1 MMSASP
7 SKPNTGDGVSDEAAT
22 LEQLRAEV
30 AALQARLAA
39 REQAE
44 ARARLL
50 AELGRRALAETDPAL
65 VLAAAVTCLAAML
78 DVAYSAVL
86 EYLPADDAFRL
97 RATHGWDSV
106 LGAGPVVAGGT
117 RSQAGYTLRVG
128 VPVVMD
134 DLAAETRFQ
143 APILAAYGVV
153 SGICVPIPGPD
164 GPWGALG
171 VHSTRPRVFP
181 PDDVLFLQAVAGILG
196 AALERRRGEEAL
208 RRRAEQFQTLGDHA
222 PDIIARFDRAHRYL
236 YVNQAM
242 ERLTGRPVA
251 EFLGHTNAELD
262 LLSAAQAQQE
272 SVVDRV
278 FAFGQEEVFRFELTV
293 DGATHFFE
301 ARLAPEFAPDGTVE
315 SVLSIARDVTL
326 RERTAQHLLVEYTVT
341 RVLSEATSLTEAA
354 PAILQAIGGALGW
367 DLGVLWRV
375 DAGSGRLRCSEVWC
389 SPDAPTDLDAL
400 LRDQPALEPGRG
412 LPGQVWADGA
422 PIWIVDLALEA
433 DSPWTAAARAAGLRS
448 ALAFPIR
455 LGGTILG
462 VMEFLSRQ
470 PGGFDPD
477 LLSVTAALGSQIGQF
492 IGRTQVEEDLRRS
505 RDQLAI
511 ILRGVADGITM
522 TTPAGGMLY
531 ANEAA
536 AQMMGYPTPE
546 AALAAPPGEILSR
559 FEILDSEGRPFPIAR
574 LPSRQAFAGADH
586 PGMLL
591 RFRVRATGEERWS
604 VVRATPVRDPAGY
617 VVSAI
622 SIFHDM
628 TESRR
633 ATEAA
638 RFLAG
643 AGTLLAASLDFETT
657 LDNVAQLAVPAL
669 ADWCYVDI
677 LEDDGTIRRLAAAHA
692 DPAKAELAAELRRF
706 PPAPGSAHPV
716 VEVLRTGRPLVVAPP
731 PATLPAQITRDAE
744 HLALAER
751 LGLGSLMV
759 VPLRARGRILGA
771 ITFLTSDPARGFDAA
786 IQRLAEDLAERA
798 AVAVDNARL
807 YRAAQ
812 DAVRAR
818 DEFLSV
824 AAHELRTPITS
835 LRGYAQLA
843 LRQYEKAGPPDP
855 ERVHRAFQ
863 VIDQQSTKLAHLVG
877 QLLDSARIEA
887 GRLALERAPA
897 DVAELAANLVRVTQA
912 RTQQHTIRLDA
923 PPALPA
929 TVDALRLEQVLTN
942 LLDNAVKYS
951 PDGGPVEVTL
961 TTPGPDWLRI
971 TVTDHGIGIPPA
983 QRERIF
989 ERFYQGHGPGS
1000 FGGMGLGLHISRQ
1013 IVELH
1018 GGRIAVEGP
1027 PEGGTRFVVRL
1038 PVAAPPGPAAPGP

>member
-1 MMSASP
+1 MSARP
-7 SKPNTGDGVSDEAAT
+7 RQPNTGDGVSDAAAT
-22 LEQLRAEV
+22 LAQVRAEV
-30 AALQARLAA
+30 VELQARLAA
-39 REQAE
+39 QERAE

-50 AELGRRALAETDPAL
+50 AELSRRALAEPDPAP
-65 VLAAAVTCLAAML
+65 VLAAAVNCLAATL
-78 DVAYSAVL
+78 GVEFSAVL

-97 RATHGWDSV
+97 RATHGWDTV
-106 LGAGPVVAGGT
+106 LGAGPVVAGGAH
-117 RSQAGYTLRVG
+117 SHAGYALRAG
-128 VPVVMD
+128 APVVLA

-143 APILAAYGVV
+143 APFLAAYGVV
-153 SGICVPIPGPD
+153 SGVCVPIPGPG

-171 VHSTRPRVFP
+171 AHSIRPRAFP
-181 PDDVLFLQAVAGILG
+181 TDDVLFLQAVAAILG
-196 AALERRRGEEAL
+196 AALERRRSEEAL

-222 PDIIARFDRAHRYL
+222 PDIIARFDRAHRHL
-236 YVNQAM
+236 YVNQAV

-251 EFLGHTNAELD
+251 EFLGRTNAELG
-262 LLSAAQAQQE
+262 LLGAAQAQQE

-278 FAFGQEEVFRFELTV
+278 FAGGQEETFHFSFTV

-301 ARLAPEFAPDGTVE
+301 ARLTPEFAPNGTVE
-315 SVLSIARDVTL
+315 SVLSIARDITI
-326 RERTAQHLLVEYTVT
+326 RERTERHLLVEYTVT

-354 PAILQAIGGALGW
+354 PAILQAIGGTLGW
-367 DLGVLWRV
+367 DLGVLRRV
-375 DAGSGRLRCSEVWC
+375 DGAGARLRCTEVWC
-389 SPDAPTDLDAL
+389 SPDAPTDLDPL
-400 LRDQPALEPGRG
+400 LRDQPALERESG
-412 LPGQVWADGA
+412 LPGRVWAGAA
-422 PIWIVDLALEA
+422 PIWIVDLAQEA
-433 DSPWTAAARAAGLRS
+433 ASPWTAAARAAGLRS

-455 LGGTILG
+455 VGPAVLG
-462 VMEFLSRQ
+462 VVEFLSRE

-477 LLSVTAALGSQIGQF
+477 LLAVTAALGSQIGQF

-522 TTPAGGMLY
+522 TSPAGEILY

-546 AALAAPPGEILSR
+546 AVLAAPPGDALAK
-559 FEILDSEGRPFPIAR
+559 FEILDAEGRPFPLAQ
-574 LPSRQAFAGADH
+574 LPSRQAFAGAAH

-604 VVRATPVRDPAGY
+604 VVRATPVRDPAGR

-643 AGTLLAASLDFETT
+643 AGALLAASLDFETT
-657 LDNVAQLAVPAL
+657 LDNITQLAVPAL

-677 LEDDGTIRRLAAAHA
+677 VEDDGTIRRVAAAHA
-692 DPAKAELAAELRRF
+692 DPAKAADAAELRRF
-706 PPAPGSAHPV
+706 PPLPGSAHPV
-716 VEVLRTGRPLVVAPP
+716 IEVLRTGRPLVVAQP
-731 PATLPAQITRDAE
+731 PATLPAQATRDAE
-744 HLALAER
+744 HLALAAR
-751 LGLGSLMV
+751 LGLGSYMV

-771 ITFLTSDPARGFDAA
+771 ITFLTSDSARGFDPATR
-786 IQRLAEDLAERA
+786 RLAEDLAERA
-798 AVAVDNARL
+798 AVAADNARL

-812 DAVRAR
+812 EAVRAR

-835 LRGYAQLA
+835 LRGYAQLT

-855 ERVHRAFQ
+855 ERVRRALH
-863 VIDQQSTKLAHLVG
+863 VIDQQSAKLAHLVG

-897 DVAELAANLVRVTQA
+897 DVVGLAAGLVRATQA
-912 RTQQHTIRLDA
+912 RSRKHTLRLDA
-923 PPALPA
+923 PPSLPA
-929 TVDALRLEQVLTN
+929 YVDALRLEQVLTN

-951 PDGGPVEVTL
+951 PDGGPVVVTL
-961 TTPGPDWLRI
+961 STPEADWLQI
-971 TVTDHGIGIPPA
+971 TVTDQGIGIPPA

-1018 GGRIAVEGP
+1018 GGQIAVEGP
-1027 PEGGTRFVVRL
+1027 PEGGTRFVVRIPL
-1038 PVAAPPGPAAPGP
+1038 TSAEC